1 MAYRSVKQLI
11 RRAEVITL
19 PGSATVREASRLMA
33 EHHIG
38 AVLIVADGELEGI
51 FTERDALNKVLA
63 QEKDPDAT
71 PVSGV
76 MTGNPL
82 TITPGTTAI
91 DALRLMTEVGF
102 RHLPVVEEGTVYGMI
117 SLRDFI
123 GAEFQMAG
131 DS

>member
-1 MAYRSVKQLI
+1 
-11 RRAEVITL
+11 
-19 PGSATVREASRLMA
+19 
-33 EHHIG
+33 
-38 AVLIVADGELEGI
+38 
-51 FTERDALNKVLA
+51 
-63 QEKDPDAT
+63 
-71 PVSGV
+71 

-82 TITPGTTAI
+82 TVAPGTTAI

>member
-63 QEKDPDAT
+63 QEKDPAPIRAGPRDRPARAWRGRHWH
-71 PVSGV
+71 GV
-76 MTGNPL
+76 RASVTL
-82 TITPGTTAI
+82 
-91 DALRLMTEVGF
+91 
-102 RHLPVVEEGTVYGMI
+102 
-117 SLRDFI
+117 
-123 GAEFQMAG
+123 
-131 DS
+131 